1 MKILHKYIFKE
12 HLVPFLMS
20 LSVMALILLAQF
32 LLKNMDKFL
41 GKGLPLTL
49 LFELIFYNMAW
60 VVALAVPM
68 AILISTL
75 MAFGRMSADNE
86 ITAIRASGITYFSML
101 NPALIFA
108 ISISIF
114 MIYFNNWILP
124 DMNHKARNLI
134 SNITKTN
141 PTIFFKSGKLHD
153 EIDGYIF
160 YFDKEGDGKDKF
172 EESTIIK
179 YDKRNIL
186 QTIISKHA
194 ELIDDNNDEIIT
206 IGLKDGNIYEPLKNS
221 NEYRII
227 RFNENIIRLNADEF
241 SFNRKKT
248 RYRGD
253 RELTFDSIKSKISQ
267 LETKISNHQI
277 NIKNEMLAID
287 TTLVKHIYQNPNLQK
302 YLNNHGILHNE
313 IINSEQ
319 AIQFIENLIKKL
331 PAKIDIKND
340 NGNIK
345 SVSKS
350 KFKRSLKRSL
360 RSIKHD
366 KSEIE
371 KKVKS
376 KNKYE
381 VELHKKFS
389 LSIAGIVFV
398 LVGAPLG
405 IIARRGK
412 FSISIAISLIFFLI
426 YWAFLIAGEDFAD
439 KGQLN
444 PAFAMWLPNIIL
456 LIIGFLLNLKIIS
469 NKKIIFTNFS
479 TIKGKFIKNV

>member
-1 MKILHKYIFKE
+1 M
-12 HLVPFLMS
+12 
-20 LSVMALILLAQF
+20 
-32 LLKNMDKFL
+32 
-41 GKGLPLTL
+41 
-49 LFELIFYNMAW
+49 
-60 VVALAVPM
+60 
-68 AILISTL
+68 
-75 MAFGRMSADNE
+75 
-86 ITAIRASGITYFSML
+86 
-101 NPALIFA
+101 
-108 ISISIF
+108 
-114 MIYFNNWILP
+114 
-124 DMNHKARNLI
+124 
-134 SNITKTN
+134 
-141 PTIFFKSGKLHD
+141 
-153 EIDGYIF
+153 
-160 YFDKEGDGKDKF
+160 
-172 EESTIIK
+172 
-179 YDKRNIL
+179 
-186 QTIISKHA
+186 
-194 ELIDDNNDEIIT
+194 
-206 IGLKDGNIYEPLKNS
+206 
-221 NEYRII
+221 
-227 RFNENIIRLNADEF
+227 
-241 SFNRKKT
+241 
-248 RYRGD
+248 
-253 RELTFDSIKSKISQ
+253 
-267 LETKISNHQI
+267 
-277 NIKNEMLAID
+277 
-287 TTLVKHIYQNPNLQK
+287 
-302 YLNNHGILHNE
+302 
-313 IINSEQ
+313 
-319 AIQFIENLIKKL
+319 IKKL

-340 NGNIK
+340 NGDIK

-439 KGQLN
+439 KGQLD

-456 LIIGFLLNLKIIS
+456 LIIGFLLNLKIMS

>member
-60 VVALAVPM
+60 VGALAVPM

-179 YDKRNIL
+179 SKKYTLKIL
-186 QTIISKHA
+186 
-194 ELIDDNNDEIIT
+194 E
-206 IGLKDGNIYEPLKNS
+206 
-221 NEYRII
+221 
-227 RFNENIIRLNADEF
+227 
-241 SFNRKKT
+241 
-248 RYRGD
+248 
-253 RELTFDSIKSKISQ
+253 
-267 LETKISNHQI
+267 
-277 NIKNEMLAID
+277 
-287 TTLVKHIYQNPNLQK
+287 VV
-302 YLNNHGILHNE
+302 ILRH
-313 IINSEQ
+313 
-319 AIQFIENLIKKL
+319 IKK
-331 PAKIDIKND
+331 
-340 NGNIK
+340 
-345 SVSKS
+345 VQ
-350 KFKRSLKRSL
+350 
-360 RSIKHD
+360 
-366 KSEIE
+366 
-371 KKVKS
+371 
-376 KNKYE
+376 
-381 VELHKKFS
+381 
-389 LSIAGIVFV
+389 
-398 LVGAPLG
+398 AP
-405 IIARRGK
+405 
-412 FSISIAISLIFFLI
+412 
-426 YWAFLIAGEDFAD
+426 
-439 KGQLN
+439 
-444 PAFAMWLPNIIL
+444 
-456 LIIGFLLNLKIIS
+456 
-469 NKKIIFTNFS
+469 
-479 TIKGKFIKNV
+479 

>member
-1 MKILHKYIFKE
+1 MKILYKYIFKE

-108 ISISIF
+108 VAISMF

-124 DMNHKARNLI
+124 DMNHEARNLI

-141 PTIFFKSGKLHD
+141 PTIFFKSGQLHD

-160 YFDKEGDGKDKF
+160 YFDKEGDDKNKF

-179 YDKRNIL
+179 YDNKDIV

-194 ELIDDNNDEIIT
+194 ELIEDNNDDIIT
-206 IGLKDGNIYEPLKNS
+206 IGLKDGNIYEPLKNVD
-221 NEYRII
+221 EYRII
-227 RFNENIIRLNADEF
+227 RFNKNIIRLNADEF
-241 SFNRKKT
+241 SFNRKSTK
-248 RYRGD
+248 YRGD

-267 LETKISNHQI
+267 LETKISNHKI
-277 NIKNEMLAID
+277 NIEKEMLEID
-287 TTLVKHIYQNPNLQK
+287 TTLVKYIDQNPNLKK
-302 YLNNHGILHNE
+302 YLTNQNIANDE
-313 IINSEQ
+313 TINSDK
-319 AIQFIENLIKKL
+319 AIDYIENLINTL
-331 PAKIDIKND
+331 PAKIDVKNESGD
-340 NGNIK
+340 IK

-360 RSIKHD
+360 RAIKHD
-366 KSEIE
+366 RSEIE
-371 KKVKS
+371 KKAKI

-405 IIARRGK
+405 IIAKRGK

-439 KGQLN
+439 KGQID

-456 LIIGFLLNLKIIS
+456 LIIGILLNLKIIS
-469 NKKIIFTNFS
+469 NKKITFTSFAN
-479 TIKGKFIKNV
+479 IKGKFIKNV